1 MNKKVWQYDNEY
13 WIIHRSISEHQM
25 TPKSYGIN
33 SDNINKMVRVWVEWL
48 RDNCV
53 NIEKVFHKDGKFLFC
68 EQIKS
73 VESL

>member
-1 MNKKVWQYDNEY
+1 
-13 WIIHRSISEHQM
+13 M